1 MDLAIIIVSYS
12 TRDLLAECLES
23 ASAGLARSGLTSAV
37 WVVDN
42 ASADGSA
49 AMVRQRFPAVHLLA
63 HDENVGFAAGNQLVL
78 RAMGFGPQSMPRCVL
93 FLNPDTRVVGD
104 ALGEMVR
111 FLDEMPR
118 AGAVGA
124 RLVHGDGS
132 FQHSAF
138 AFPGLMQI
146 LFDFFPLHH
155 RLLDSRLN
163 GRYARRLYDAGRPF
177 PVDHPLGAALMVR
190 GETLLQVGGFDER
203 FFMYC
208 EEIDLCRR
216 IKKAGWTIYC
226 VPRAE
231 IVHLVGQSTRQFRDR
246 MFVALWRSRFLM
258 FDKHET
264 AAFRWV
270 ARRLVRLGL
279 RAEARRAR
287 AAQRRGEIAVTD
299 LAGRLAAYREVAT
312 L

>member
-1 MDLAIIIVSYS
+1 MDLAVITVSYN
-12 TRDLLAECLES
+12 TRELLAESLSSVHES
-23 ASAGLARSGLTSAV
+23 LARSGLAGQI

-49 AMVRQRFPAVHLLA
+49 DMVRERFPDVCLVA
-63 HDENVGFAAGNQLVL
+63 HDENVGFAAGNNLAL
-78 RAMGFGPQSMPRCVL
+78 EEMGFGLAVVPRHVL

-111 FLDEMPR
+111 FLDATRE
-118 AGAVGA
+118 AGAAGA

-146 LFDFFPLHH
+146 FFDFFPLHH

-163 GRYARRLYDAGRPF
+163 GRYPRRLYEAGRPF

-190 GETLLQVGGFDER
+190 GETLEQVGGFDEQ

-216 IKKAGWTIYC
+216 IRARGWKVYC

-231 IVHLVGQSTRQFRDR
+231 IVHHVAQSTHQFRHR
-246 MFVALWRSRFLM
+246 MLVALWRSRYLM
-258 FDKHET
+258 FDRYQGPL
-264 AAFRWV
+264 FGWL

-279 RAEARRAR
+279 WAEARRAR
-287 AAQRRGEIAVTD
+287 AAFRSGSISAEELARRTEAF
-299 LAGRLAAYREVAT
+299 REVVA